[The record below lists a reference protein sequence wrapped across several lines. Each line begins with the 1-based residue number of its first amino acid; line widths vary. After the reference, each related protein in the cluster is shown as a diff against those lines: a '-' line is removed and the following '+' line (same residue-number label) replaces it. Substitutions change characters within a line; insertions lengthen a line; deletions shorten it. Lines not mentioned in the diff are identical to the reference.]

1 MLSFPRISRLT
12 RKAIYNMAT
21 SKVPR
26 QHWQE
31 RATAK
36 RDSVNVLIPQEWR
49 IKAPSREEQK
59 DVAGT
64 YLHQHLSSQE
74 VEITESDAVDIAE
87 KTTTGQW
94 KAVDVAKAF
103 CHRAALVHQLVC
115 LILICIQKPVC

>member
-1 MLSFPRISRLT
+1 
-12 RKAIYNMAT
+12 MAT
-21 SKVPR
+21 SKAPL
-26 QHWQE
+26 QDWQE

-36 RDSVNVLIPQEWR
+36 RDSVNALIPQEWR
-49 IKAPSREEQK
+49 IKTPSREEQK

-74 VEITESDAVDIAE
+74 VEITESDAVDIAA

-103 CHRAALVHQLVC
+103 CHRAALVHQLVHLVRYALTDQLC
-115 LILICIQKPVC
+115 